1 MLHFQ
6 GVAIKR
12 TDSRKRNTFFFFF
25 FGLTELIMGCLTP
38 LVRLMICL

>member
-12 TDSRKRNTFFFFF
+12 TDSRKRNTLFFVFF
-25 FGLTELIMGCLTP
+25 FGLTELIMDCLTP
-38 LVRLMICL
+38 PW